1 MTRMLALSRPA
12 PWRLPLVLTL
22 AVLTTGSLA
31 AAATASGS
39 PRPDGTYLRPGN
51 LLVSRS
57 VYVNRPGTIQAGV
70 TVLPPGCTTGCAVA
84 SSDGTYPTVFNNDLV
99 DGSFGVT
106 SPVFLDQLTPDG
118 HLVSTLRVPAPSGHG
133 FGDGMVTSFSSK
145 SELALNLSTS
155 GRDVTVMGYVAPADA
170 LDVSNSNTP
179 GVAAPT
185 NPVGESDYRVV
196 AQLNADGR
204 FHFTQT
210 NAYSG
215 NNGRAAGG
223 NGINP
228 VYFLDTTGQAC
239 PSGVGLPRRGR
250 RCRSRHWP
258 TTRRWCR
265 ARAWSPTTC
274 ASSRGSRPR

>member
-31 AAATASGS
+31 TAATASGS

-215 NNGRAAGG
+215 NNGRAAGD
-223 NGINP
+223 GINP